1 MATRPS
7 GSKTARRA
15 AALLAGLDAGFVVPT
30 PQQKKNLVIA
40 FAKRNLIIYGK
51 AFDIIRMSEPLDLD
65 DGEAVERGLDTITVF
80 EIKST
85 NKTLREDFGSYF
97 FALTAAEVLVA
108 QSLKDRFGFILVNVN
123 TGHYLEMTLNQIFA
137 RMKAIY
143 PTWSILF

>member
-1 MATRPS
+1 MAERLS
-7 GSKTARRA
+7 GSGTAKRA
-15 AALLAGLDAGFVVPT
+15 AALLGDLGVGFVVPT
-30 PQQKKNLVIA
+30 PRQKKNLVVA
-40 FAKRNLIIYGK
+40 FAKRNLIVYGK
-51 AFDIIRMSEPLDLD
+51 AFDIVRMSEPIDLD
-65 DGEAVERGLDTITVF
+65 DGAVVEKALDKITVF

-85 NKTLREDFGSYF
+85 NKALDKDFSSYF

-123 TGHYLEMTLNQIFA
+123 TGHFMEMTLNQIFA